1 MMPFTWSE
9 LLSGA
14 GVVISVGAAFLLVK
28 LLISNTLQQEKFF
41 NALGKCYTELESSSD
56 RLDTLCTILD
66 RRFSNFEE
74 NKKQS
79 DPFLINSIQRFDKA
93 AQEIRD
99 RLDDLLLSEESD
111 IRIAERLSEPVLQ
124 ELNKL
129 QTHLEQMAGQLRR
142 NNYLSADENAEMAAM
157 RKRIESYQ
165 SMMMKARSEA
175 KETENVM
182 AELRQEI
189 QQLRVMNNRPIQ
201 PANDATARELQT
213 QLDEMEQQKR
223 KLEEQLAA
231 LNNEKE
237 RNEIE
242 KKFIEDRFMELS

>member
-1 MMPFTWSE
+1 MPFTWGE

-74 NKKQS
+74 NQKQS
-79 DPFLINSIQRFDKA
+79 DPLLINSLQRFDKA

-175 KETENVM
+175 KDTENVM

-201 PANDATARELQT
+201 LANDASAKELQS

-223 KLEEQLAA
+223 RLEEQLAA

>member
-1 MMPFTWSE
+1 MPFSWGE

-14 GVVISVGAAFLLVK
+14 GIIVSLGAAFLLVK

-66 RRFSNFEE
+66 RRFSNYEE
-74 NKKQS
+74 NHKQS
-79 DPFLINSIQRFDKA
+79 DPLLINSIQRFDKV

-99 RLDDLLLSEESD
+99 RLDDLLLSEASD
-111 IRIAERLSEPVLQ
+111 NIIAERLSEPVLQ

-142 NNYLSADENAEMAAM
+142 NNNLSADENVEMAAM

-175 KETENVM
+175 KEAENTI
-182 AELRQEI
+182 AELRHEI
-189 QQLRVMNNRPIQ
+189 QQLQVMNNRPLQ
-201 PANDATARELQT
+201 SANDEFTKELQF
-213 QLDEMEQQKR
+213 QLNEMEQQKR
-223 KLEEQLAA
+223 RLEEQLAA
-231 LNNEKE
+231 LTTEKQ

-242 KKFIEDRFMELS
+242 KQFIEDRFMELS

>member
-1 MMPFTWSE
+1 
-9 LLSGA
+9 
-14 GVVISVGAAFLLVK
+14 
-28 LLISNTLQQEKFF
+28 
-41 NALGKCYTELESSSD
+41 
-56 RLDTLCTILD
+56 
-66 RRFSNFEE
+66 
-74 NKKQS
+74 
-79 DPFLINSIQRFDKA
+79 
-93 AQEIRD
+93 
-99 RLDDLLLSEESD
+99 
-111 IRIAERLSEPVLQ
+111 
-124 ELNKL
+124 LNKL

-175 KETENVM
+175 KDTENVM

-201 PANDATARELQT
+201 LANDASAKELQS

-223 KLEEQLAA
+223 RLEEQLAA